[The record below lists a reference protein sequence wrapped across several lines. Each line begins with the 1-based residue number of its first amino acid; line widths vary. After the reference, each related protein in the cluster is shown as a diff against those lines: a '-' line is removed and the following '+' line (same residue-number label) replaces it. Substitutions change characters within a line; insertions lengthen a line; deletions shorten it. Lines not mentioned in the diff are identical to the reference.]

1 MPEETA
7 IDTQSHND
15 AQASSAT
22 HKPSLGRVIA
32 AWGVRKESA
41 KNTTT
46 IVPTVMIVPSIAVAT
61 GRETGT
67 PVASSDRPE
76 E

>member
-1 MPEETA
+1 MT
-7 IDTQSHND
+7 T
-15 AQASSAT
+15 
-22 HKPSLGRVIA
+22 PSVVRKAVK
-32 AWGVRKESA
+32 GVRKESA

-46 IVPTVMIVPSIAVAT
+46 MAPTVMIVPSMAVAT
-61 GRETGT
+61 GRDTGT

>member
-1 MPEETA
+1 MTTP
-7 IDTQSHND
+7 
-15 AQASSAT
+15 
-22 HKPSLGRVIA
+22 RVVRNA
-32 AWGVRKESA
+32 VKGVRKESA

-46 IVPTVMIVPSIAVAT
+46 IVPTVMIVPSMAVAT

>member
-1 MPEETA
+1 M
-7 IDTQSHND
+7 S
-15 AQASSAT
+15 ASMTPPHAAMT
-22 HKPSLGRVIA
+22 TPRVVRNA
-32 AWGVRKESA
+32 VKGVRKESA

-61 GRETGT
+61 GRDTGT